1 MTTLR
6 SRETLEKLLDEQGEA
21 LLMAAIER
29 GRSGDVSALR
39 LALDRLMPPL
49 KDRLVEVNLES
60 IATVTD
66 LLQSIGVVI
75 GDVAKGKLTPSEG
88 ATLVGMLSSMRSA
101 FETCEMDARLRAIEL
116 ALPAPL
122 AGSGHGEHL

>member
-21 LLMAAIER
+21 LLRAAIER

-122 AGSGHGEHL
+122 AGSGQGESL

>member
-21 LLMAAIER
+21 LLRAAIER

>member
-6 SRETLEKLLDEQGEA
+6 SREVLESLLDEQGEH
-21 LLMAAIER
+21 LIRAAIEK

-60 IATVTD
+60 IATVAD
-66 LLQSIGVVI
+66 LLQAIGVVI

-88 ATLVGMLSSMRSA
+88 STLVGMLSSMRAA
-101 FETCEMDARLRAIEL
+101 FETCEMAQRLDAIERV
-116 ALPAPL
+116 LPPIP
-122 AGSGHGEHL
+122 GSGQGESL